1 MADVETRIHGTV
13 EPGWEPVRDAFAA
26 NFRDHHEVGAAVCV
40 HVDGRRVVDLWG
52 GLADSRVGRPWEAD
66 TLQLVFSA
74 TKGVAAVVVNHLADR
89 GVLSLDDPVARWW
102 PEFAAEGKDA
112 VTIRQLLSHQAGLPA
127 VETPLSVDE
136 LCTAGEAAGRL
147 AAQRPMWPLG
157 TGAGYH
163 AVTYGD
169 LVAELVLRVTGRSIG
184 TVLRE
189 EIAGPLGLD
198 TWIGLP
204 ATEEPRVAPLIPST
218 RVPAAPGG
226 GIDESTARML
236 EEGSLMN
243 RVFMNP
249 PLRVSHLNSAQVHA
263 AEQAAMSAM
272 TTARSLSR
280 LYAACIGE
288 VDGTRVLSPAALD
301 AARATQ
307 VRGRDLVLE
316 RESHW
321 GVGFALPTDAS
332 PMLGPGSFGHAGRGG
347 SLGCADP
354 EAGVSF
360 GYVMNQMQGHPEGD
374 PRTRGLLGAV
384 REVVGAARPAGLDGV
399 PG

>member
-1 MADVETRIHGTV
+1 
-13 EPGWEPVRDAFAA
+13 
-26 NFRDHHEVGAAVCV
+26 
-40 HVDGRRVVDLWG
+40 
-52 GLADSRVGRPWEAD
+52 
-66 TLQLVFSA
+66 
-74 TKGVAAVVVNHLADR
+74 VAAVVVNHLADR

-204 ATEEPRVAPLIPST
+204 AAEEPRVAPLIPST

-226 GIDESTARML
+226 GIDASTRP
-236 EEGSLMN
+236 
-243 RVFMNP
+243 RCTP
-249 PLRVSHLNSAQVHA
+249 P
-263 AEQAAMSAM
+263 
-272 TTARSLSR
+272 SR
-280 LYAACIGE
+280 
-288 VDGTRVLSPAALD
+288 
-301 AARATQ
+301 
-307 VRGRDLVLE
+307 
-316 RESHW
+316 
-321 GVGFALPTDAS
+321 
-332 PMLGPGSFGHAGRGG
+332 
-347 SLGCADP
+347 
-354 EAGVSF
+354 
-360 GYVMNQMQGHPEGD
+360 
-374 PRTRGLLGAV
+374 
-384 REVVGAARPAGLDGV
+384 RPCR
-399 PG
+399 P

>member
-1 MADVETRIHGTV
+1 MVDVAGSIQGTV
-13 EPGWEPVRDAFAA
+13 EPGWEPVREAFAA

-40 HVDGRRVVDLWG
+40 HLGGRPVVDLWG
-52 GLADSRVGRPWEAD
+52 GLADSRAGRPWQAD

-89 GVLSLDDPVARWW
+89 GVLSLDDAVARWW
-102 PEFAAEGKDA
+102 PEFAAEGKDG
-112 VTIRQLLSHQAGLPA
+112 VTVRQLLSHQAGLPA
-127 VETPLSVDE
+127 VETPLSVEE
-136 LCTAGEAAGRL
+136 LCTPGVAAGRL

-189 EIAGPLGLD
+189 DIAGPLGLD
-198 TWIGLP
+198 TWMGLP
-204 ATEEPRVAPLIPST
+204 ASEEHRVAPLIPT
-218 RVPAAPGG
+218 TQVPSAPGG
-226 GIDESTARML
+226 GIDENTARML
-236 EEGSLMN
+236 DQGSLMN

-249 PLRVSHLNSAQVHA
+249 PLRVSDLNSPQVHA
-263 AEQAAMSAM
+263 AEQAAMSAI

-288 VDGTRVLSPAALD
+288 VDGTRLLSPAALE
-301 AARATQ
+301 AARTTQ

-332 PMLGPGSFGHAGRGG
+332 PMMGPGSFGHAGRGG

-354 EAGVSF
+354 EAGLSF

-374 PRTRGLLGAV
+374 PRTRGLLAAV
-384 REVVGAARPAGLDGV
+384 AEVAAAGGLAGRGGL